1 MHKTKEI
8 MSIATVIA
16 ATAILVLPSVLS
28 NPALAQSIGQGSSS
42 ARKDYKDFQNCLS
55 DAEGTKGYVTEQEIR
70 GCFNPIYNTGTS
82 TSGSGSGSGDDTGS
96 GSGGSNDNNLTPS
109 DINSPGN

>member
-1 MHKTKEI
+1 MDKTKKI
-8 MSIATVIA
+8 LTIATVIA
-16 ATAILVLPSVLS
+16 TTAVLLLPSVLS
-28 NPALAQSIGQGSSS
+28 NPVLAQSIGQGSSS

-82 TSGSGSGSGDDTGS
+82 PSGGDTGS
-96 GSGGSNDNNLTPS
+96 SSGGSNDNNPS
-109 DINSPGN
+109 SSDTNSQAIKKP

>member
-1 MHKTKEI
+1 MH
-8 MSIATVIA
+8 
-16 ATAILVLPSVLS
+16 S
-28 NPALAQSIGQGSSS
+28 NPVLAQSIGQGSSS

-82 TSGSGSGSGDDTGS
+82 PSGGDTGS
-96 GSGGSNDNNLTPS
+96 SSGSSNDNNPS
-109 DINSPGN
+109 SSDTNSPGN

>member
-1 MHKTKEI
+1 MDNIKKILT
-8 MSIATVIA
+8 IATVIA
-16 ATAILVLPSVLS
+16 TTAVLLLPSVLS
-28 NPALAQSIGQGSSS
+28 NPVLAQSIGQGSSS

-82 TSGSGSGSGDDTGS
+82 PSGGDTGS
-96 GSGGSNDNNLTPS
+96 SSGGSNDNNPS
-109 DINSPGN
+109 SSDTNSPGN

>member
-1 MHKTKEI
+1 MDKTKKI
-8 MSIATVIA
+8 LTIATVIA
-16 ATAILVLPSVLS
+16 TTTVLLLPSVLS
-28 NPALAQSIGQGSSS
+28 NPVLAQSIGEGSSS

-82 TSGSGSGSGDDTGS
+82 PSGGDTGS
-96 GSGGSNDNNLTPS
+96 SSGGSNDNNPS
-109 DINSPGN
+109 SSDTNSPGN

>member
-1 MHKTKEI
+1 MDKTKKI
-8 MSIATVIA
+8 LTIATVIA
-16 ATAILVLPSVLS
+16 TTAVLLLPSVLS
-28 NPALAQSIGQGSSS
+28 NPVLAQSIGQGSSS

-82 TSGSGSGSGDDTGS
+82 PSGGDTGTVVAAVTTITPLP
-96 GSGGSNDNNLTPS
+96 LTLTAQAIKKP
-109 DINSPGN
+109 

>member
-1 MHKTKEI
+1 MDKTKKI
-8 MSIATVIA
+8 LTIATVIA
-16 ATAILVLPSVLS
+16 TTAVLLLPSVLS
-28 NPALAQSIGQGSSS
+28 NPVLAQSIGQGSSS

-82 TSGSGSGSGDDTGS
+82 PSGGDTGGS
-96 GSGGSNDNNLTPS
+96 SGGSNDNNPS
-109 DINSPGN
+109 SSDTNSPGN

>member
-1 MHKTKEI
+1 MDKTKKI
-8 MSIATVIA
+8 LTIATVIA
-16 ATAILVLPSVLS
+16 TTAVLLLPSVLS
-28 NPALAQSIGQGSSS
+28 NPVLAQSIGQGSSS

-82 TSGSGSGSGDDTGS
+82 PSGGDTGS
-96 GSGGSNDNNLTPS
+96 NSGGSNDNNPS
-109 DINSPGN
+109 SSDTNSPGN

>member
-1 MHKTKEI
+1 MDKTKKI
-8 MSIATVIA
+8 LTIATVIA
-16 ATAILVLPSVLS
+16 TTAVLLLPSFLS
-28 NPALAQSIGQGSSS
+28 NPVLAQSIGQGSNS

-82 TSGSGSGSGDDTGS
+82 PSGGDTGS
-96 GSGGSNDNNLTPS
+96 SSGGSNDNNPS
-109 DINSPGN
+109 SSDTNSPGN

>member
-1 MHKTKEI
+1 MDKTTKI
-8 MSIATVIA
+8 LTIATVIA
-16 ATAILVLPSVLS
+16 TTAVLLLPSVLS
-28 NPALAQSIGQGSSS
+28 NPVLAQSIGQGSSS

-82 TSGSGSGSGDDTGS
+82 PSGGDTGS
-96 GSGGSNDNNLTPS
+96 NSGGSNDNNPS
-109 DINSPGN
+109 SSDTNSPGN

>member
-28 NPALAQSIGQGSSS
+28 NPVLAQSIGQGSSS

-55 DAEGTKGYVTEQEIR
+55 DAEGTKGYVAEQEIR

-96 GSGGSNDNNLTPS
+96 GSGGSNDNNLSPS
-109 DINSPGN
+109 ATNSPGN

>member
-1 MHKTKEI
+1 MDKTKKI
-8 MSIATVIA
+8 LTIATVIA
-16 ATAILVLPSVLS
+16 TTAVLLLPSVLS
-28 NPALAQSIGQGSSS
+28 NPVLAQSIGQGSSS

-82 TSGSGSGSGDDTGS
+82 PSGSGSGGDTGS
-96 GSGGSNDNNLTPS
+96 SSGGSNDNNPS
-109 DINSPGN
+109 SSDTNSPGN

>member
-1 MHKTKEI
+1 MDKTTKI
-8 MSIATVIA
+8 LTIATVIA
-16 ATAILVLPSVLS
+16 TTAVLLLPSVLS
-28 NPALAQSIGQGSSS
+28 NPGLAQSIGQGSSS

-82 TSGSGSGSGDDTGS
+82 PSGGDTGS
-96 GSGGSNDNNLTPS
+96 NSGGSNDNNPS
-109 DINSPGN
+109 SSDTNSPGN

>member
-1 MHKTKEI
+1 MDKTKKI
-8 MSIATVIA
+8 LTIATVIA
-16 ATAILVLPSVLS
+16 TTTVLLLPSVLS
-28 NPALAQSIGQGSSS
+28 NPVLAQSIGQGSSS

-82 TSGSGSGSGDDTGS
+82 PSGGDTGS
-96 GSGGSNDNNLTPS
+96 CSGGSNDNNPSPS
-109 DINSPGN
+109 DTNSPGN

>member
-1 MHKTKEI
+1 MDKTKKI
-8 MSIATVIA
+8 LTIATVIA
-16 ATAILVLPSVLS
+16 TTAVLLLPSVLS
-28 NPALAQSIGQGSSS
+28 NPVLAQSIGQGSSS

-82 TSGSGSGSGDDTGS
+82 PSGGDTGNS
-96 GSGGSNDNNLTPS
+96 SGGSNDNNPS
-109 DINSPGN
+109 SSDTNSPGN

>member
-1 MHKTKEI
+1 MDKTKKI
-8 MSIATVIA
+8 LTIATVIA
-16 ATAILVLPSVLS
+16 TTAVLLLPSVLS
-28 NPALAQSIGQGSSS
+28 NPVLAQSIGQGSSS

-82 TSGSGSGSGDDTGS
+82 PSGGDTGS
-96 GSGGSNDNNLTPS
+96 SSGGNNDNNPS
-109 DINSPGN
+109 SSDTNSPGN

>member
-1 MHKTKEI
+1 MNKTKKI
-8 MSIATVIA
+8 LTIATVIA
-16 ATAILVLPSVLS
+16 TTAVLLLPSVLS
-28 NPALAQSIGQGSSS
+28 NPVSAQSIGQGSSS

-82 TSGSGSGSGDDTGS
+82 PSGGDTGS
-96 GSGGSNDNNLTPS
+96 SSGGSNDNNPS
-109 DINSPGN
+109 SSDTNSPGN

>member
-1 MHKTKEI
+1 MDKTKKI
-8 MSIATVIA
+8 LTIATVIA
-16 ATAILVLPSVLS
+16 TTAVLLLPSVLS
-28 NPALAQSIGQGSSS
+28 NPVLAQSIGQGSSS

-82 TSGSGSGSGDDTGS
+82 PSGGYTGS
-96 GSGGSNDNNLTPS
+96 SSGGSNDNNPS
-109 DINSPGN
+109 SSDTNSPGN

>member
-1 MHKTKEI
+1 MDKTKKI
-8 MSIATVIA
+8 LTIATVIA
-16 ATAILVLPSVLS
+16 TTAVLLLPSVLS
-28 NPALAQSIGQGSSS
+28 NPVLAQSIGQGSSS

-82 TSGSGSGSGDDTGS
+82 PSGGDTGS
-96 GSGGSNDNNLTPS
+96 SSGGGNDNNPS
-109 DINSPGN
+109 SSDTNSPGN

>member
-1 MHKTKEI
+1 MYKTKKI
-8 MSIATVIA
+8 LTIATVIA
-16 ATAILVLPSVLS
+16 TTAVLLLPSVLS
-28 NPALAQSIGQGSSS
+28 NPVLAQSIGQGSSS

-82 TSGSGSGSGDDTGS
+82 PSGGDTGS
-96 GSGGSNDNNLTPS
+96 NSGGSNDNNPS
-109 DINSPGN
+109 SSDTNSPGN